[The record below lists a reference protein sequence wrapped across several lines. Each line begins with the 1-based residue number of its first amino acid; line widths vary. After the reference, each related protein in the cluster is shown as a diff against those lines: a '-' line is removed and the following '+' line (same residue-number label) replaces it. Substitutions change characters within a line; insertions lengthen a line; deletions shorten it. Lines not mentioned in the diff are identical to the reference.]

1 MVSFT
6 FGLIGYPIKHSL
18 SPWIHEQFLNRTN
31 QEGTYTIFEIN
42 PEDPFADEL
51 DKLRQQNL
59 DGFNVTVPYKEEI
72 IAYLDEVDTYAQK
85 IGAVNT
91 VLCKDGKWI
100 GYNTDGLGYVRA
112 LESKYPAIT
121 ADKENKILVLGAGGA
136 AKGIYHALIESGY
149 KQITVA
155 NRTLDKAIALTNQQE
170 ASKATTIEKAAQAI
184 TMYDIIIQTSSVGMK
199 PNANDVIIE
208 LRELKQEV
216 IVSDIVYQPLMT
228 KMLQKASTL
237 GANIHFGHTMLLY
250 QAQYAYEIWTG
261 IEPNMDEL
269 DEALQQ
275 VLEG

>member
-1 MVSFT
+1 MMSFT

-18 SPWIHEQFLNRTN
+18 SPWIHEQLLNRTN

-42 PEDPFADEL
+42 PEDSFADEL

-59 DGFNVTVPYKEEI
+59 DGFNVTVPYKEAI
-72 IAYLDEVDTYAQK
+72 IAYLDEVDAYAQK

-121 ADKENKILVLGAGGA
+121 ADKEKKILVLGAGGA

-149 KQITVA
+149 EQITVA
-155 NRTLDKAIALTNQQE
+155 NRTLDKAIALTNQKE

-208 LRELKQEV
+208 FRELKQEV

-228 KMLQKASTL
+228 KMLQNASAL
-237 GANIHFGHTMLLY
+237 DANIHFGHTMLLY

-261 IEPNMDEL
+261 IEPNMDQL

>member
-1 MVSFT
+1 MMSFT

-18 SPWIHEQFLNRTN
+18 SPWIHEQLLNRTN

-42 PEDPFADEL
+42 PEDSFADEL

-59 DGFNVTVPYKEEI
+59 DGFNVTVPYKEAI
-72 IAYLDEVDTYAQK
+72 IAYLDEVDAYAQK

-121 ADKENKILVLGAGGA
+121 ADKEKKILVLGAGGA

-149 KQITVA
+149 TQITVA

-208 LRELKQEV
+208 FRELKQEV